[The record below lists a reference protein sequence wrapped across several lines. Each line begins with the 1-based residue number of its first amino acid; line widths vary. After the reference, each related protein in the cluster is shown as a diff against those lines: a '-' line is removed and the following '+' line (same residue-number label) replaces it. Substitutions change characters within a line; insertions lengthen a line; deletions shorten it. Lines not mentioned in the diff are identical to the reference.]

1 MDGRAKGLIRALIYV
16 VQFDESPLDSIDRV
30 YDRVVVGR
38 AMHAGSDE
46 YRDAIN
52 SALESTEQLSQMI
65 PQDHPEV
72 VIRSYLAALQKRL
85 EDASKSPEGSE
96 NP

>member
-1 MDGRAKGLIRALIYV
+1 MDDRARTLIRALIYV
-16 VQFDESPLDSIDRV
+16 VQFAESPLDSIDEVFERV
-30 YDRVVVGR
+30 IVGR
-38 AMHAGSDE
+38 AMHASADE
-46 YRDAIN
+46 YLAAIK
-52 SALESTEQLSQMI
+52 SALESTEQLSQLI

-85 EDASKSPEGSE
+85 EGASKIPEGSE